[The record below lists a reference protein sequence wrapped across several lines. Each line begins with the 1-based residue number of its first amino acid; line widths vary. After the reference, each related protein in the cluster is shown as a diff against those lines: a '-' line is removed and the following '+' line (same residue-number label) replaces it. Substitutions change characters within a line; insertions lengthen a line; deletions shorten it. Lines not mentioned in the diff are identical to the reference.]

1 MKVDLQIGENHYE
14 LTLGVCLVLPLIGK
28 SCPIEEGPGEFNVA
42 TTIPATSP
50 VSVKKIVVSYGLAY
64 CTASACLVTSDC
76 DPSDH

>member
-1 MKVDLQIGENHYE
+1 MFMLIILFFWLAQKISSGNVKVNLQIGENHYE

-50 VSVKKIVVSYGLAY
+50 VS
-64 CTASACLVTSDC
+64 D
-76 DPSDH
+76 